1 MLLFMK
7 GVQTMDIASVTQLI
21 GSLGFPIVACIA
33 MYITLNKQSE
43 QHKEEMNK
51 ITESLNNNT
60 IAITKLTERLTFNH
74 IGDEE
79 HG

>member
-1 MLLFMK
+1 
-7 GVQTMDIASVTQLI
+7 MDVASITQLI

-33 MYITLNKQSE
+33 LYVTLNKQSE

-60 IAITKLTERLTFNH
+60 IAITKLTERLSMSNM
-74 IGDEE
+74 GDEM

>member
-1 MLLFMK
+1 
-7 GVQTMDIASVTQLI
+7 MDITTITQLI

-33 MYITLNKQSE
+33 MYCTLNKQNE

-60 IAITKLTERLTFNH
+60 IAITKLTERLNFVN